1 MSIKLNVESE
11 VKELAIGICNK
22 TSRDELF
29 KLIVEIALEVGDYD
43 FDKRIMEHFKDCVD
57 YADDVMRGLT
67 ED

>member
-29 KLIVEIALEVGDYD
+29 KLIVEIALEVGDYN
-43 FDKRIMEHFKDCVD
+43 FDREMID
-57 YADDVMRGLT
+57 YFNYHQDILMSIT
-67 ED
+67 EGSL